1 MPTNLTGSKINETY
15 SQLLHVDGGP
25 AATEKSV
32 LSGTGV
38 STALSLGINSASV
51 GNIRLSGNSISAL
64 SGNVEIAN
72 AAISGGSITGIVDLP
87 IEDGGTGASTAV
99 GARTNLGLGTMATQ
113 NANAVAITGGTITGV
128 TIPLSNISDLKYGQ
142 FYSTSNQSASANT
155 ATAITLNNSSTF
167 NSGIT
172 VASSSRVTFATAGTY
187 EITISIQFANADN
200 SAEHDATVWFR
211 KYTTALGLQNIE
223 ASASK
228 VTVPRAA
235 NGGAL
240 LLQVSIFESFAAS
253 EYIEAIFA
261 VENANVTLAYSAS
274 QSSPFVAPSIPSVIL
289 VAKRIA

>member
-1 MPTNLTGSKINETY
+1 MPSNLTGSKINETY
-15 SQLLHVDGGP
+15 SQLLHIDGGP
-25 AATEKSV
+25 AATEKAV

-113 NANAVAITGGTITGV
+113 NANAVAITGGTISGV
-128 TIPLSNISDLKYGQ
+128 TIPLSSISDLKYGE
-142 FYSTSNQSASANT
+142 FYSTQDQTASANT
-155 ATAITLNNSSTF
+155 PTAITLNTSASF

-172 VASSSRVTFATAGTY
+172 VVSNSRITFATAGIY
-187 EITISIQFANADN
+187 ELTTSIQFINAD
-200 SAEHDATVWFR
+200 SSTEYDATVWFR
-211 KYTTALGLQNIE
+211 KNNTTDIE

-228 VTVPRAA
+228 VTVPK
-235 NGGAL
+235 NSVGGAL
-240 LLQVSIFESFAAS
+240 LFQVTIMESISAS
-253 EYIEAIFA
+253 DFLEVFYA
-261 VENANVTLAYSAS
+261 VENSSVSLKTAVA
-274 QSSPFVAPSIPSVIL
+274 QSSPFICPAIPSVI
-289 VAKRIA
+289 VTAKRIA

>member
-15 SQLLHVDGGP
+15 SQLLHIDGGP
-25 AATEKSV
+25 AATEKAV

-38 STALSLGINSASV
+38 NTALNLGINSASV

-113 NANAVAITGGTITGV
+113 NANAVAITGGTLSGV
-128 TIPLSNISDLKYGQ
+128 SIPLSTITDLKYGQ
-142 FYSTSNQSASANT
+142 FYSTQDQTASANT
-155 ATAITLNNSSTF
+155 ATAATFNNSSSF

-172 VASSSRVTFATAGTY
+172 VVSNSRITFDTAGVY
-187 EITISIQFANADN
+187 EITISIQFLSSDVAAN
-200 SAEHDATVWFR
+200 DATIWFR
-211 KYTTALGLQNIE
+211 KNGTDITASG
-223 ASASK
+223 SR
-228 VTVPRAA
+228 VTVPKTGD
-235 NGGAL
+235 GGAL
-240 LLQVSIFESFAAS
+240 IFQVSILES
-253 EYIEAIFA
+253 I
-261 VENANVTLAYSAS
+261 SAS
-274 QSSPFVAPSIPSVIL
+274 QYIEVMYAVESANVSLDYSAASSSPFVAPAIPSVIL

>member
-25 AATEKSV
+25 AATEKAV

-38 STALSLGINSASV
+38 STALNLGINSASV

-128 TIPLSNISDLKYGQ
+128 TIPLSNVTDLKYGQ
-142 FYSTSNQSASANT
+142 FYSTSDQSASANT
-155 ATAITLNNSSTF
+155 ATAITLNNSSDF

-172 VASSSRVTFATAGTY
+172 LVSGSQVTFDTAGKY
-187 EITISIQFANADN
+187 LITVSIQFANSDT
-200 SAEHDATVWFR
+200 STEYDATVWFR
-211 KYTTALGLQNIE
+211 KNLTNITA
-223 ASASK
+223 SSSK
-228 VTVPRAA
+228 VTVPKASV
-235 NGGAL
+235 GGQL
-240 LLQVSIFESFAAS
+240 LFQVSIMESVTANQ
-253 EYIEAIFA
+253 YIEVMFA
-261 VENANVTLAYSAS
+261 VENTQVTLDFTAA
-274 QSSPFVAPSIPSVIL
+274 QSSPFVCPAIPSVIL
-289 VAKRIA
+289 VATRIM

>member
-15 SQLLHVDGGP
+15 SQLLHIDGGP

-32 LSGTGV
+32 ISGTGV
-38 STALSLGINSASV
+38 STALNLGINSASV

-64 SGNVEIAN
+64 SGNVQIAN

-99 GARTNLGLGTMATQ
+99 GARTNLGLGTIATQ
-113 NANAVAITGGTITGV
+113 NSNAVTITGGSITGV

-142 FYSTSNQSASANT
+142 FYSTQDQSASANT
-155 ATAITLNNSSTF
+155 VTAITLNNSSSF

-172 VASSSRVTFATAGTY
+172 VASNSRVTFDTAGTY
-187 EITISIQFANADN
+187 EITISIQFANAD
-200 SAEHDATVWFR
+200 SVEQDATVWFR
-211 KYTTALGLQNIE
+211 KNGTDIT

-228 VTVPRAA
+228 VTVPKLSVGGSLLFQVTIMESVTAA
-235 NGGAL
+235 
-240 LLQVSIFESFAAS
+240 Q
-253 EYIEAIFA
+253 YIEAMFA
-261 VENANVTLAYSAS
+261 VENANVTLDYIAA
-274 QSSPFVAPSIPSVIL
+274 QSSPFIAPAIPSVIL

>member
-38 STALSLGINSASV
+38 STALNLGINSASV

-99 GARTNLGLGTMATQ
+99 GARTNLGLGTLATQ
-113 NANAVAITGGTITGV
+113 NANAVAITGGSITGV
-128 TIPLSNISDLKYGQ
+128 TIPLSTISDLKYGE
-142 FYSTSNQSASANT
+142 FYSSQDQTASANV
-155 ATAITLNNSSTF
+155 ATAITFNNSASF
-167 NSGIT
+167 NTGIT
-172 VASSSRVTFATAGTY
+172 VASNSQITFDTAGTY
-187 EITISIQFANADN
+187 MIAVSIQFVSSDP
-200 SAEHDATVWFR
+200 SEQDATVWFR
-211 KYTTALGLQNIE
+211 KNGTDIV

-228 VTVPRAA
+228 VTVPKTSV
-235 NGGAL
+235 GGAL
-240 LLQVSIFESFAAS
+240 LFQVTLMESVTAS
-253 EYIEAIFA
+253 QYIQVYYA
-261 VENANVTLAYSAS
+261 VESANVTVDFTAA
-274 QSSPFVAPSIPSVIL
+274 QSSPFICPAIPSVIL
-289 VAKRIA
+289 VATRVA

>member
-15 SQLLHVDGGP
+15 SQLLHIDGGP
-25 AATEKSV
+25 AATEKAV

-38 STALSLGINSASV
+38 STALNLGINSASV

-113 NANAVAITGGTITGV
+113 NANAVAITGGTLSGV
-128 TIPLSNISDLKYGQ
+128 SIPLSTITDLKYGE
-142 FYSTSNQSASANT
+142 FYSTQDQSASANT
-155 ATAITLNNSSTF
+155 ATAITLNNSASF

-172 VASSSRVTFATAGTY
+172 VASSSRVTFDTAGIY
-187 EITISIQFANADN
+187 EVTVSIQFLN
-200 SAEHDATVWFR
+200 SDTNEHDATIWFR
-211 KYTTALGLQNIE
+211 KNGTDIV

-228 VTVPRAA
+228 VTVPKTAV
-235 NGGAL
+235 GGAL
-240 LLQVSIFESFAAS
+240 LFQVTIFESVTAS
-253 EYIEAIFA
+253 QYIEAMFA
-261 VENANVTLAYSAS
+261 VENTAVTLEYAAA
-274 QSSPFVAPSIPSVIL
+274 QTSPFTCPSIPSVIL

>member
-15 SQLLHVDGGP
+15 SQLLHIDGGP
-25 AATEKSV
+25 AATEKAV

-38 STALSLGINSASV
+38 STALNLGINSASV

-113 NANAVAITGGTITGV
+113 NANAVAITGGTLSGV
-128 TIPLSNISDLKYGQ
+128 SIPLSTITDLKYGE
-142 FYSTSNQSASANT
+142 FYSTQDQSASANT
-155 ATAITLNNSSTF
+155 ATAITLNNSASF

-172 VASSSRVTFATAGTY
+172 VASSSRVTFDTAGVY
-187 EITISIQFANADN
+187 EITVSIQFLN
-200 SAEHDATVWFR
+200 SDTNEHDATIWFR
-211 KYTTALGLQNIE
+211 KNGTDIV

-228 VTVPRAA
+228 VTVPKTSV
-235 NGGAL
+235 GGAL
-240 LLQVSIFESFAAS
+240 LFQVTLFESVTAS
-253 EYIEAIFA
+253 QYIEAMFA
-261 VENANVTLAYSAS
+261 VENTAVTLEYAAA
-274 QSSPFVAPSIPSVIL
+274 QSSPFICPAIPSVIL

>member
-38 STALSLGINSASV
+38 STALNLGINSASV

-99 GARTNLGLGTMATQ
+99 GARTNLGLGTLATQ
-113 NANAVAITGGTITGV
+113 NANAVAITGGSITGV
-128 TIPLSNISDLKYGQ
+128 TIPLSTISDLKYGE
-142 FYSTSNQSASANT
+142 FYSSQDQTASANV
-155 ATAITLNNSSTF
+155 ATAITFNNSASF
-167 NSGIT
+167 NTGIT
-172 VASSSRVTFATAGTY
+172 VASNSQITFDTAGTY
-187 EITISIQFANADN
+187 MIAVSIQFVSSDP
-200 SAEHDATVWFR
+200 SEQDATVWFR
-211 KYTTALGLQNIE
+211 KNGTDIT

-228 VTVPRAA
+228 VTVPKTSV
-235 NGGAL
+235 GGAL
-240 LLQVSIFESFAAS
+240 LFQVTLMESVTAS
-253 EYIEAIFA
+253 QYIQVYYA
-261 VENANVTLAYSAS
+261 VESANVTVDFTAA
-274 QSSPFVAPSIPSVIL
+274 QSSPFICPAIPSVIL
-289 VAKRIA
+289 VATRVA

>member
-15 SQLLHVDGGP
+15 SQLLHIDGGP
-25 AATEKSV
+25 AASEKAV

-38 STALSLGINSASV
+38 ATALNLGINSASV
-51 GNIRLSGNSISAL
+51 GNIRISGNSVTAL

-113 NANAVAITGGTITGV
+113 NANAVAITGGTLSGV
-128 TIPLSNISDLKYGQ
+128 AIPLVSITDLKYGQ
-142 FYSTSNQSASANT
+142 FYSTQDQSASANT
-155 ATAITLNNSSTF
+155 ITAMTFNNSSSF

-172 VASSSRVTFATAGTY
+172 VASSSRVTFDTAGTY
-187 EITISIQFANADN
+187 EITVSVQFSN
-200 SAEHDATVWFR
+200 SDVSEQDATVWFR
-211 KYTTALGLQNIE
+211 KNGTDIS

-228 VTVPRAA
+228 VTVPKTSV
-235 NGGAL
+235 GGAL
-240 LLQVSIFESFAAS
+240 LFQVSIMESFTAS
-253 EYIEAIFA
+253 QYIEAMFA
-261 VENANVTLAYSAS
+261 VENTAVTLDYAAS
-274 QSSPFVAPSIPSVIL
+274 QSSPFACPAIPSVIL

>member
-38 STALSLGINSASV
+38 STALNLGINSASV

-99 GARTNLGLGTMATQ
+99 GARTNLGLGTLATQ
-113 NANAVAITGGTITGV
+113 NANAVAITGGSITGV
-128 TIPLSNISDLKYGQ
+128 TIPLSTISDLKYGE
-142 FYSTSNQSASANT
+142 FYSSQDQTASANV
-155 ATAITLNNSSTF
+155 ATAITFNNSASF
-167 NSGIT
+167 NTGIT
-172 VASSSRVTFATAGTY
+172 VASNSQITFDTAGTY
-187 EITISIQFANADN
+187 LIAVSIQFVSSDP
-200 SAEHDATVWFR
+200 SEQDATVWFR
-211 KYTTALGLQNIE
+211 KNGTDIT

-228 VTVPRAA
+228 VTVPKTSV
-235 NGGAL
+235 GGAL
-240 LLQVSIFESFAAS
+240 LFQVTLMESVTAS
-253 EYIEAIFA
+253 QYIQVYYA
-261 VENANVTLAYSAS
+261 VESANVTVDFTAA
-274 QSSPFVAPSIPSVIL
+274 QSSPFICPAIPSVIL
-289 VAKRIA
+289 VATRVA